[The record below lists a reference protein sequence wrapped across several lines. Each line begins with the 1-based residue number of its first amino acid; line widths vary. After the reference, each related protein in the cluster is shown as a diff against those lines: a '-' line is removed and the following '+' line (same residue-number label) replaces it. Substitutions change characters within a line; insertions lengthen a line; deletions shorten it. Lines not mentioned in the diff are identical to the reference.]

1 MGFPSS
7 KREEGHSFRNA
18 LVAAGEMNEDD
29 NKAAF
34 KDWKTDIHSV
44 MLTEWRA
51 QSKKR
56 LHQWML
62 QERESR
68 HEAEDPT
75 TNHQ

>member
-1 MGFPSS
+1 
-7 KREEGHSFRNA
+7 
-18 LVAAGEMNEDD
+18 MNEDD